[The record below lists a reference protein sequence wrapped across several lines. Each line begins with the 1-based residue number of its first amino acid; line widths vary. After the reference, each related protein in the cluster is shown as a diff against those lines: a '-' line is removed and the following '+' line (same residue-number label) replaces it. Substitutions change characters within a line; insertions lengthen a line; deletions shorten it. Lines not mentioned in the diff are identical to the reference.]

1 MPIISSYKRRTP
13 ANDDYVLGV
22 KEVDNVQTTS
32 LFEVSAIKVL
42 PEIALVLSSE
52 DTTNQVPSGLDTAL
66 QVKFGP
72 ATGTSTDPVMLAA
85 DGVITF
91 NVGGTYLFNG
101 FANFERQGSSG
112 GVSVTGFRALLNGVQ
127 ASPTKAVELDTPGF
141 IVPYEL
147 TIPITVEAGDEL
159 TWEIMRDSSGIDQ
172 GGLYTHTMLGG
183 WSNVPSADVRIF
195 QLRQAQ

>member
-72 ATGTSTDPVMLAA
+72 ATGTSADPVVLAA

-101 FANFERQGSSG
+101 FGNFERQGSSG
-112 GVSVTGFRALLNGVQ
+112 GVSVTAFRALLNGVQ
-127 ASPTKAVELDTPGF
+127 VSPTKAVELDTPGF

-159 TWEIMRDSSGIDQ
+159 TWEIMRDSSGVDQ